1 MAFKYPYTFRLGD
14 DGTLLRMPIVR
25 VVFTNPKNQKRVEVG
40 CLIDSGADDIFL
52 NMRLADTLGIDM
64 SKGARKE
71 YQGITSA
78 PVVATEQLLSINV
91 RPDTQGFNVTCSF
104 LPDLPVFGLLGQ
116 NGFFDNYK
124 VVFKR
129 YENIFE
135 LKPIPIK
142 G

>member
-1 MAFKYPYTFRLGD
+1 MAFKYRYTYRLGD
-14 DGTLLRMPIVR
+14 DRALLRMPIVR
-25 VVFTNPKNQKRVEVG
+25 VLFTNPKNEKQIGVG

-52 NMRLADTLGIDM
+52 NTRLANVLRINITQ
-64 SKGARKE
+64 GAKKE

-78 PVVATEQLLSINV
+78 PVVASEQFLSMNV
-91 RPDTQGFNVTCSF
+91 EPDTHQFNVVCSF

-129 YENIFE
+129 YENTFE
-135 LKPIPIK
+135 LTPIEEK
-142 G
+142 